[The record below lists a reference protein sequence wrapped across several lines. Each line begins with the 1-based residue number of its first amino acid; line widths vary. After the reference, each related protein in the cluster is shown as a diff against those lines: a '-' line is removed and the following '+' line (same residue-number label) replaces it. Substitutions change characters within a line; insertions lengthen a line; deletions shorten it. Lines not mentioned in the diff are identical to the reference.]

1 MTHILCYILVKKL
14 FNLIKNKI
22 IEMKIGFRF
31 SKQHKSLGRKYWK
44 TYEVVGSSYGLDGS
58 SHPDWKTREDVLK
71 LKRYVQIIDLPYPNH
86 NGLDGLYD
94 DMRNSQL
101 SIFWKPLKEL
111 QKDIEEDMK
120 LLPEF
125 RKYKID
131 ES

>member
-1 MTHILCYILVKKL
+1 MEI
-14 FNLIKNKI
+14 
-22 IEMKIGFRF
+22 KIGFRF
-31 SKQHKSLGRKYWK
+31 SKQHELLGRKYWK

-58 SHPDWKTREDVLK
+58 SHPDWKTREDALK

-86 NGLDGLYD
+86 NGLDGVYD

-111 QKDIEEDMK
+111 QNDIEEDMK

>member
-1 MTHILCYILVKKL
+1 MEI
-14 FNLIKNKI
+14 
-22 IEMKIGFRF
+22 KIGFRF
-31 SKQHKSLGRKYWK
+31 SKQHESLLRKYWK

-86 NGLDGLYD
+86 NGLDGVYD

-131 ES
+131 EI